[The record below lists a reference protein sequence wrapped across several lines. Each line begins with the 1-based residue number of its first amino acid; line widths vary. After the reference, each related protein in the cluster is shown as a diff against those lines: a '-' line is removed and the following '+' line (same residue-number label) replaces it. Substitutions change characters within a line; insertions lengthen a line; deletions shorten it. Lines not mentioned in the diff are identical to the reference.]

1 MPFCQSCGTELSG
14 DANFCPSCGSS
25 TSTNT
30 EYSKGYTNQG
40 YTNQMFLAPDK
51 EPREVNQSYLIAS
64 FLFLFAL
71 ALAFFAFQSS
81 WYSVTMQ
88 ITEIDG
94 TESDIRFSSEDYLEK
109 RDDKFSYD
117 FMDETD
123 SSSEVLNNDEL
134 QLEFSETAK
143 TKKTMVNLY
152 YVVLGTIAILTMACF
167 INSFSRTDSGGALSI
182 FGIFAF
188 AVVVST
194 VVFFTVFFNPM
205 DDGVTSTEDDPTLII
220 NEETSSGTFWS
231 LEGTMDGEMDGSNF
245 KARVFGGVNN
255 GYLFSLAAALLLFI
269 GTFFVAYES
278 YDSY

>member
-1 MPFCQSCGTELSG
+1 MPFCQSCGTELSE

-30 EYSKGYTNQG
+30 GYSKG

-109 RDDKFSYD
+109 RNDEFSYD

-143 TKKTMVNLY
+143 TKKTMVYLY

-167 INSFSRTDSGGALSI
+167 INSFSRKRFVETCSYRTKRERVSFVSGILTA
-182 FGIFAF
+182 
-188 AVVVST
+188 
-194 VVFFTVFFNPM
+194 
-205 DDGVTSTEDDPTLII
+205 
-220 NEETSSGTFWS
+220 W
-231 LEGTMDGEMDGSNF
+231 
-245 KARVFGGVNN
+245 
-255 GYLFSLAAALLLFI
+255 
-269 GTFFVAYES
+269 
-278 YDSY
+278 

>member
-1 MPFCQSCGTELSG
+1 M
-14 DANFCPSCGSS
+14 
-25 TSTNT
+25 
-30 EYSKGYTNQG
+30 
-40 YTNQMFLAPDK
+40 
-51 EPREVNQSYLIAS
+51 
-64 FLFLFAL
+64 
-71 ALAFFAFQSS
+71 
-81 WYSVTMQ
+81 
-88 ITEIDG
+88 
-94 TESDIRFSSEDYLEK
+94 
-109 RDDKFSYD
+109 
-117 FMDETD
+117 
-123 SSSEVLNNDEL
+123 NNDEL

-143 TKKTMVNLY
+143 TKKTMVYLY

-205 DDGVTSTEDDPTLII
+205 DDGVTSTEDDSTFII

-245 KARVFGGVNN
+245 KSRVFGGVNN
-255 GYLFSLAAALLLFI
+255 GYFFSLAAALLLFL